1 MALIKCPECGKDVSD
16 QAPACPNCGYMLK
29 QETVS
34 AKKSSS
40 YQKNRITIIIAGAI
54 IMSVILILTYINSIP
69 EKSPFDKLKPHMLQ
83 GEESEI
89 LGTPDK
95 TEEPDEDLDNYVD
108 TYNNISFMGLNGRLK
123 LWYNNNEEKSL
134 SFAVWKY
141 ELGADQSF
149 NDYEKKLT
157 KIVDF
162 FTEAYG
168 TPNLS
173 GYYDYEWE
181 DYNGAEIGLELNK
194 DDSGY
199 FPDEIQL
206 WFR

>member
-16 QAPACPNCGYMLK
+16 QAPACPNCGYILK
-29 QETVS
+29 PDSQVTKEDS
-34 AKKSSS
+34 FF
-40 YQKNRITIIIAGAI
+40 QKNRITIIIAGAI
-54 IMSVILILTYINSIP
+54 IISVILILVYINSIP
-69 EKSPFDKLKPHMLQ
+69 EKSPFEKLTPRMTQ
-83 GEESEI
+83 EEGIEL
-89 LGTPDK
+89 LGNADDSDSPDAD
-95 TEEPDEDLDNYVD
+95 TDYYVD
-108 TYNNISFMGLNGRLK
+108 RYNNIGFMGLNGRLK

-134 SFAVWKY
+134 NFGIWEY

-157 KIVDF
+157 KIVNF

-199 FPDEIQL
+199 LPDEIQL
-206 WFR
+206 WFQ